1 MGNMNTVT
9 SFIFSGSKITT
20 YSGCSHEIKRL
31 APWKNSYD
39 QPRQHTK
46 KQRYYFADKGPSSQS
61 YSFSS
66 SHVWMWELDHKESWV
81 PKKWCFCTVMLE
93 MILECPCDY
102 TEFKPVHPRGNQS
115 WIFIGRTDAEAETP
129 VLSPPDVKSQLIR
142 KDPESGKDW
151 RQEEKEMTED
161 EMVVWH
167 YLLDGHEFEQGLGFG
182 DGQVM
187 DRTPGMLQSMVLQRV
202 RHDWVTERTNTHLS
216 KQVWWADTINFWVA

>member
-1 MGNMNTVT
+1 METVT
-9 SFIFSGSKITT
+9 NFIFLGSKIIAD
-20 YSGCSHEIKRL
+20 GDCRHEIKTFAL
-31 APWKNSYD
+31 WEKSYD

-46 KQRYYFADKGPSSQS
+46 KHRHYFANKGLSSQC
-61 YSFSS
+61 YGFSS

-102 TEFKPVHPRGNQS
+102 TEFKPVHPKGDQS
-115 WIFIGRTDAEAETP
+115 WIFIRRIDTEVEALILWLPDA
-129 VLSPPDVKSQLIR
+129 KYWLIR

-182 DGQVM
+182 DGQGGLACCSPWCCKESDM
-187 DRTPGMLQSMVLQRV
+187 TEWLNELTP
-202 RHDWVTERTNTHLS
+202 T
-216 KQVWWADTINFWVA
+216 WANKFDGQIP